1 MKGNV
6 LKASIKIFLN
16 DKKNMTGTTWQME
29 IYLFSRLDYIRLFY
43 YGFKFIKGFSF
54 RGKIPVI
61 PILGRNVLHPVSG
74 EENGLENSTT

>member
-1 MKGNV
+1 MTDGD
-6 LKASIKIFLN
+6 LFIF
-16 DKKNMTGTTWQME
+16 E
-29 IYLFSRLDYIRLFY
+29 IRLDY

-61 PILGRNVLHPVSG
+61 PILGSNVLHPVSG